1 MKMKMRYNDESDS
14 YWGPWSSGNFNH
26 SRNSI
31 VTFWRKK
38 LPELSRSIGKSL
50 GEFKKGQREG
60 NLPEKDNDDS
70 TNSESS

>member
-1 MKMKMRYNDESDS
+1 MKVIAIGAPGLPEILIILVILLLLF
-14 YWGPWSSGNFNH
+14 GAQ
-26 SRNSI
+26 
-31 VTFWRKK
+31 K
-38 LPELSRSIGKSL
+38 LPELSRSIGKIL